1 MSEFL
6 IKLFVKDYKNTE
18 NEKVRTSYGTLSGGV
33 GIAVNVVLSVFKMV
47 FGKITNSLSITAD
60 GLNNLF
66 DAVSSVISLAGF
78 KISGRPA
85 DKNHPFGYGRV
96 EYISALVLAFL
107 IIHTGI
113 DLISDS
119 IKGFSDPA
127 AVVFSI
133 PAAVVLVLSVLMK
146 IWLAFFN
153 TKIGKSINSLT
164 VDAVVKDSIGDIA
177 ATLCTL
183 IALIASKFTALP
195 IDAVMG
201 LIVALVIVYAG
212 IDVIKDTLVP
222 LLGEPPEKEVVDE
235 LEKLVMSH
243 EGIIGIHDLVLH
255 SYGHSKV
262 MGSLHAEVPGD
273 RDIMESHDLIDNIEL
288 DIKQKLGIDISIH
301 LDPILINDERTTA
314 LKAFALEAV
323 KEISEDIS
331 IHDFRVVDGPSHT
344 NLIFDAVLPYSL
356 KIKEDE
362 FKEAVN
368 QKISGKD
375 KTYFAVINVDRDYV

>member
-344 NLIFDAVLPYSL
+344 NLIFDAVLPYNL

>member
-201 LIVALVIVYAG
+201 LIVALVIVYVG

-235 LEKLVMSH
+235 LENLVMSH